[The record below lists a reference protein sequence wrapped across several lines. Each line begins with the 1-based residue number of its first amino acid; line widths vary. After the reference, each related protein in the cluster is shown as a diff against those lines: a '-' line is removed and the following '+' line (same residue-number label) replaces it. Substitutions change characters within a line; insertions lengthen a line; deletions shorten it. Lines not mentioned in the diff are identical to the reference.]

1 MHFRSGHLPVIPIP
15 DIVATCRSG
24 VVVEGVRE
32 KERKGRE
39 KKLIECYMAATLLR
53 HIIVRCV
60 WGVGVVSGWAGDDI
74 SIERKNKSTSE
85 VKNTLF
91 SESAIH

>member
-1 MHFRSGHLPVIPIP
+1 MKKKEMG
-15 DIVATCRSG
+15 
-24 VVVEGVRE
+24 E
-32 KERKGRE
+32 K

-74 SIERKNKSTSE
+74 SIERKNKSTGE